1 MIPFLE
7 LLLLYIFSCS
17 KTAIFYLFTEQL
29 NKTFGYAE
37 CLGETIEA
45 AIRRCSSK

>member
-1 MIPFLE
+1 M
-7 LLLLYIFSCS
+7 
-17 KTAIFYLFTEQL
+17 FTEQL
-29 NKTFGYAE
+29 DNTFGYAE